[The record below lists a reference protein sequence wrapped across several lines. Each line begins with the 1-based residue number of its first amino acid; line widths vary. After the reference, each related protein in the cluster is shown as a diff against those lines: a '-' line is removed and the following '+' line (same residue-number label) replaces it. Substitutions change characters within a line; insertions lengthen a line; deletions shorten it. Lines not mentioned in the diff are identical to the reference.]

1 MTLSICF
8 LLVFFN
14 IIQDKEYCL
23 NLLQLLKEKKMQE
36 TAVQIKKITE
46 MILKKKIK
54 VFNLLKSFS

>member
-14 IIQDKEYCL
+14 IIQDKEYFL

-36 TAVQIKKITE
+36 TAVQIEKITE
-46 MILKKKIK
+46 MILKKK
-54 VFNLLKSFS
+54 N